1 MAPDHLPEIR
11 TRWSEVSGGID
22 AANAYQRRFD
32 ELLERGVDIHG
43 EARFVNGLMPA
54 PIRVLDA
61 GCGTGRVA
69 TELTRL
75 GHDVVGVDA
84 DGDMIDV
91 ARERDDATR
100 FVHADLATLALRGQ
114 TFDVVLLAGNVV
126 PFLADG
132 TLVPTLRRLRAH
144 LTPDGRLVAGWSLP
158 GHEPEGAAQVSVE
171 AFERAA
177 FGAGLSLVRRH
188 AGWDG
193 ERWPGD
199 GSYCLAVLRPA

>member
-1 MAPDHLPEIR
+1 MDRAAAERWTNSARR
-11 TRWSEVSGGID
+11 TERL
-22 AANAYQRRFD
+22 AALA
-32 ELLERGVDIHG
+32 
-43 EARFVNGLMPA
+43 
-54 PIRVLDA
+54 
-61 GCGTGRVA
+61 
-69 TELTRL
+69 
-75 GHDVVGVDA
+75 A
-84 DGDMIDV
+84 DGFAAQAAQGDKNYLFDALAAQLRQGPQRWHLVVTLAQAEGAFVTTIEGLS
-91 ARERDDATR
+91 RERSHP
-100 FVHADLATLALRGQ
+100 VQLA
-114 TFDVVLLAGNVV
+114 LLAGNVV